1 MSLRIRLLL
10 AVGAV
15 ALIALLAADV
25 ATYSALR
32 SFLLTQV
39 DRSLIVP
46 LHGPNQNLG
55 GSGSQGT
62 VPFNPSEPTQ

>member
-15 ALIALLAADV
+15 ALIALLVADV

-32 SFLLTQV
+32 SFLFTQV

-46 LHGPNQNLG
+46 PARPPSQNLG
-55 GSGSQGT
+55 SEGSPGT
-62 VPFNPSEPTQ
+62 FPLNPYQTP